1 MPSAPEAQGIQQA
14 PPYGTMEQGW
24 IRRPV
29 SRSVRT
35 NYDNLVFQ
43 HVFSVRHAVAPAMA
57 AMVHIRR
64 IQTVSKQD
72 ITPVKHLC
80 ALLKERSIV
89 AMTLQRATDNDIGQY
104 FVAASVAEHL
114 LHRAVGDP
122 TTDGDAWVE
131 E

>member
-1 MPSAPEAQGIQQA
+1 
-14 PPYGTMEQGW
+14 
-24 IRRPV
+24 
-29 SRSVRT
+29 
-35 NYDNLVFQ
+35 
-43 HVFSVRHAVAPAMA
+43 MA

-64 IQTVSKQD
+64 IQTVSKQG
-72 ITPVKHLC
+72 ITPVNHLC
-80 ALLKERSIV
+80 ALLKGRSIV

-104 FVAASVAEHL
+104 FVAASVAEYL